1 MVRSARSRAG
11 LRERAMIS
19 ITNRFKAS
27 LREGRT
33 QIGMWLAL
41 ANPYSAEL
49 CGTAGFDWLLI
60 DGEHAPNDVRTILAQ
75 LQALAAY
82 PVNPVVRPVSGETSL
97 IKQLLDIGCQT
108 LLVPMV
114 ESAEQ
119 ARALVAAVRYPP
131 DGVRGVGSGIARASR
146 WQAIPNYLGTAD
158 DEVCLLVQIESKAG
172 LEHLEEIV
180 AVHGVDGVFVGPS
193 DLAASYGHRG
203 NPTHPDIVAAIER
216 AIPTIVAHGKAAGI
230 LTPDQSFARRCIDLG
245 ATFVA
250 VGADVTLLANAVR
263 GLAKTFER

>member
-1 MVRSARSRAG
+1 
-11 LRERAMIS
+11 MIS

-180 AVHGVDGVFVGPS
+180 AVHGVDGVFV
-193 DLAASYGHRG
+193 
-203 NPTHPDIVAAIER
+203 AAIER